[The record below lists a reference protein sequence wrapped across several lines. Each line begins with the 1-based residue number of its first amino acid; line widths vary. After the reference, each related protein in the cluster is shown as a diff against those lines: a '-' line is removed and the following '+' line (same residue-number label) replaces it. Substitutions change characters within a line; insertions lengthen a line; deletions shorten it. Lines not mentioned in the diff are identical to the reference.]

1 MISLAQRFGVV
12 KTKAMAYNTFCP
24 HQYILNTEEGT
35 HMEQTQLS
43 WNERGQLWLRLGLRG
58 ALTLGAAAL
67 VVWVGLPLAS
77 LLSPFLFALVLAWLL
92 NPAVRWLQRKTNI
105 SRKAVSMILVILVF
119 AVIGGVL
126 FGLGWMAVDQVRSL
140 FNNRQSVL
148 DDFLNGLLGV
158 VNSVQR
164 WIAGLSGVVP
174 DEVITTSEDLIDTI
188 AGWVQG
194 LDFSGW
200 LTEMAGQA
208 PSMAANVSGFAVAL
222 VVFMMGSYFITGDYP
237 RLRFEL
243 TDRVPMVARD
253 FCRSVKDIFMSAF
266 GGYVK
271 SQLILSAGVFI
282 ILSIGFFLM
291 GQPYGLLLAF
301 GLAVLD
307 FIPIIGAGT
316 VMVPWAVIDMV
327 LAQYGE
333 AAALMAVWGVIVL
346 FRRFAE
352 PKILG
357 DQTGLSPIL
366 SLVGIYVGMKLGG
379 VLGMVVGPLLLLVC
393 INLAKL
399 GIFRPVLDDLALA
412 ASDISAIL
420 RSGRKIDTGTD
431 TNTNAK
437 TDSD

>member
-1 MISLAQRFGVV
+1 
-12 KTKAMAYNTFCP
+12 
-24 HQYILNTEEGT
+24 
-35 HMEQTQLS
+35 MEHSPLT
-43 WNERGQLWLRLGLRG
+43 WGERAQLWLRLGLRG
-58 ALTLGAAAL
+58 ALALGGAAL
-67 VVWVGLPLAS
+67 VIWVGLPLLS
-77 LLSPFLFALVLAWLL
+77 LLSPFVLALVFAWLL
-92 NPAVRWLQRKTNI
+92 NPAVRWLQRKTSI
-105 SRKAVSMILVILVF
+105 SRKVISMVLVILVF
-119 AVIGGVL
+119 AVLAGVL
-126 FGLGWMAVDQVRSL
+126 LGLGWMAVDQVRSL
-140 FNNRQSVL
+140 FDNRQSLL
-148 DDFLNGLLGV
+148 DELLDGLARV
-158 VNSVQR
+158 VNSVQG
-164 WIAGLSGVVP
+164 WLSGLGGLVP
-174 DEVITTSEDLIDTI
+174 QDVLTTGEDIMDAVT
-188 AGWVQG
+188 GWLQG

-200 LTEMAGQA
+200 LAQMAGQA
-208 PSMAANVSGFAVAL
+208 PSMAANVSNFAVAL
-222 VVFMMGSYFITGDYP
+222 VVFVMASYFITGDYP

-266 GGYVK
+266 GGYIK
-271 SQLILSAGVFI
+271 SQLILSLGVFL
-282 ILSIGFFLM
+282 ILSAGFLLM

-301 GLAVLD
+301 ALAVLD

-399 GIFRPVLDDLALA
+399 GIFRPVLDDLSLA
-412 ASDISAIL
+412 AGDINAIL
-420 RSGRKIDTGTD
+420 RSGRRS
-431 TNTNAK
+431 
-437 TDSD
+437 TDS

>member
-1 MISLAQRFGVV
+1 
-12 KTKAMAYNTFCP
+12 
-24 HQYILNTEEGT
+24 
-35 HMEQTQLS
+35 MEYTQLS
-43 WNERGQLWLRLGLRG
+43 WQQRGQLWLRLGLRG

-77 LLSPFLFALVLAWLL
+77 LLSPFLFSLVLAWLL
-92 NPAVRWLQRKTNI
+92 NPAVRWLQRKTNG
-105 SRKAVSMILVILVF
+105 SRKVISMILVILVF
-119 AVIGGVL
+119 AVMVGVL
-126 FGLGWMAVDQVRSL
+126 FGLGWAAVDQVRSL
-140 FNNRQSVL
+140 FDNRQSVL
-148 DDFLNGLLGV
+148 DDLLNGLLDV

-174 DEVITTSEDLIDTI
+174 DEVITTGEDLIDTLS
-188 AGWVQG
+188 GWVQG

-200 LTEMAGQA
+200 FAQMAGRA
-208 PSMAANVSGFAVAL
+208 PSMVTNVSGFAVAL
-222 VVFMMGSYFITGDYP
+222 VVFMMASYFITGDYP

-253 FCRSVKDIFMSAF
+253 FCRSVKNIFMSAF

-271 SQLILSAGVFI
+271 SQLILSAGVFM
-282 ILSIGFFLM
+282 ILTIGFLLM
-291 GQPYGLLLAF
+291 KQPYGLLLAF

-366 SLVGIYVGMKLGG
+366 SLVGIYVGMKIGG

-412 ASDISAIL
+412 AGDINAIL
-420 RSGRKIDTGTD
+420 RSGRKTD
-431 TNTNAK
+431 TDTTAK
-437 TDSD
+437 

>member
-1 MISLAQRFGVV
+1 
-12 KTKAMAYNTFCP
+12 
-24 HQYILNTEEGT
+24 
-35 HMEQTQLS
+35 MEHTQLS
-43 WNERGQLWLRLGLRG
+43 WYERGQLWLRLGLRG
-58 ALTLGAAAL
+58 ALTLGALAL
-67 VVWVGLPLAS
+67 LVWAVLPLAS
-77 LLSPFLFALVLAWLL
+77 LLSPFLFSLVLAWLL
-92 NPAVRWLQRKTNI
+92 NPAVRWLQRKTNG
-105 SRKAVSMILVILVF
+105 SRKVISMILVILVF
-119 AVIGGVL
+119 AVIGGIL
-126 FGLGWMAVDQVRSL
+126 FGLGWVAVDQVRSL
-140 FNNRQSVL
+140 FDNRQSLL
-148 DDFLNGLLGV
+148 DELLNGLLTV
-158 VNSVQR
+158 VNSFQR
-164 WIAGLSGVVP
+164 WLAGLGGVVP
-174 DEVITTSEDLIDTI
+174 FQVLTSSKDLINTVV
-188 AGWVQG
+188 GWMQE

-222 VVFMMGSYFITGDYP
+222 VVFIMASYFITGDYP

-243 TDRVPMVARD
+243 TDRVPMMARD

-282 ILSIGFFLM
+282 ILTIGFLLM
-291 GQPYGLLLAF
+291 RQPYGLLLAF
-301 GLAVLD
+301 GLSVLD

-316 VMVPWAVIDMV
+316 VMVPWAVIDMI

-366 SLVGIYVGMKLGG
+366 SLVGIYVGMKVGG

-399 GIFRPVLDDLALA
+399 GIFRPLLDDLALA
-412 ASDISAIL
+412 AQDINAIL
-420 RSGRKIDTGTD
+420 RSGRRTD
-431 TNTNAK
+431 EATE
-437 TDSD
+437 D

>member
-1 MISLAQRFGVV
+1 
-12 KTKAMAYNTFCP
+12 
-24 HQYILNTEEGT
+24 
-35 HMEQTQLS
+35 MEHTPIT
-43 WNERGQLWLRLGLRG
+43 WHERGQLWLRLGLRG
-58 ALTLGAAAL
+58 ALLAGGLAL
-67 VVWVGLPLAS
+67 LVFVGLPLIS
-77 LLSPFLFALVLAWLL
+77 LFSPFVFALVLAWLL
-92 NPAVRWLQRKTNI
+92 NPAVRWLQRRTNV
-105 SRKAVSMILVILVF
+105 SRKAISMVLVILVF
-119 AVIGGVL
+119 AVSGGVL
-126 FGLGWMAVDQVRSL
+126 CGLGWMAVDQVRSL
-140 FNNRQSVL
+140 FDNRQSVL
-148 DDFLNGLLGV
+148 DGLFSGLLGV

-164 WIAGLSGVVP
+164 WMAGLSGVVP
-174 DEVITTSEDLIDTI
+174 EGVLTTGEDLIETLLS
-188 AGWVQG
+188 WVQG
-194 LDFSGW
+194 LDVSGW
-200 LTEMAGQA
+200 LTQMAGQA
-208 PSMAANVSGFAVAL
+208 PSMVTNVSGFAVAL
-222 VVFMMGSYFITGDYP
+222 VVFMMASYFITGDYP

-243 TDRVPMVARD
+243 TDRVPMQARD

-271 SQLILSAGVFI
+271 SQLILSAGVFV
-282 ILSIGFFLM
+282 ILSAGFFLM

-316 VMVPWAVIDMV
+316 VMVPWAVVDMV

-366 SLVGIYVGMKLGG
+366 SLVGIYAGMKLGG
-379 VLGMVVGPLLLLVC
+379 VLGMVVGPLLLLVL

-399 GIFRPVLDDLALA
+399 GIFRPVLDDLSLA

-420 RSGRKIDTGTD
+420 RSGRRPDGGGET
-431 TNTNAK
+431 
-437 TDSD
+437 

>member
-1 MISLAQRFGVV
+1 
-12 KTKAMAYNTFCP
+12 
-24 HQYILNTEEGT
+24 
-35 HMEQTQLS
+35 MEHTQLS
-43 WNERGQLWLRLGLRG
+43 WHERGQLWLRLGLRG
-58 ALTLGAAAL
+58 ALALAAAAL

-77 LLSPFLFALVLAWLL
+77 LLSPFLCALVLAWVL
-92 NPAVRWLQRKTNI
+92 NPAVRWLQRKTNL
-105 SRKAVSMILVILVF
+105 SRKALSMVLVVLVF
-119 AVIGGVL
+119 AVIGGIL
-126 FGLGWMAVDQVRSL
+126 FGLGWVAVDQVRML
-140 FNNRQSVL
+140 FDNRQSLL
-148 DDFLNGLLGV
+148 DQLLDGLVGV
-158 VNSVQR
+158 VNSVGG
-164 WIAGLSGVVP
+164 WLEGLGGLVPQGVL
-174 DEVITTSEDLIDTI
+174 TTSEGLMDALVRWIR
-188 AGWVQG
+188 G

-200 LTEMAGQA
+200 LTEMAGHA
-208 PSMAANVSGFAVAL
+208 PSMVTNASNFAVAL

-282 ILSIGFFLM
+282 ILTIGFLLM
-291 GQPYGLLLAF
+291 RQPYGLLLAF

-316 VMVPWAVIDMV
+316 VMVPWAVVDMV

-379 VLGMVVGPLLLLVC
+379 VLGMVMGPLLLLVC
-393 INLAKL
+393 INLTKL

-412 ASDISAIL
+412 AGDINAIL
-420 RSGRKIDTGTD
+420 RSGRKTDPDTT
-431 TNTNAK
+431 AK
-437 TDSD
+437 

>member
-12 KTKAMAYNTFCP
+12 KTKEMAYNTFCRVP
-24 HQYILNTEEGT
+24 IILNTEEGT

-43 WNERGQLWLRLGLRG
+43 WHERGQLWLRLGLRG
-58 ALTLGAAAL
+58 ALALGAAAL

-105 SRKAVSMILVILVF
+105 SRKAVSLVLVVLVF

-140 FNNRQSVL
+140 FDNRQSVL
-148 DDFLNGLLGV
+148 DELLSGLVGVINSVGSWLEGLGGLVPQGLL
-158 VNSVQR
+158 
-164 WIAGLSGVVP
+164 
-174 DEVITTSEDLIDTI
+174 TTSEGLMD
-188 AGWVQG
+188 AFVGWVQE
-194 LDFSGW
+194 LDLSGW
-200 LTEMAGQA
+200 FAQMAGQA
-208 PSMAANVSGFAVAL
+208 PSMVTNVSGFGVAL

-271 SQLILSAGVFI
+271 SQLILSAGVFA
-282 ILSIGFFLM
+282 ILAIGFLLM
-291 GQPYGLLLAF
+291 RQPYGLLLAF

-399 GIFRPVLDDLALA
+399 GIFRPVLDDLGMA
-412 ASDISAIL
+412 ARDINAIL
-420 RSGRKIDTGTD
+420 RSGRKR
-431 TNTNAK
+431 
-437 TDSD
+437 

>member
-1 MISLAQRFGVV
+1 
-12 KTKAMAYNTFCP
+12 
-24 HQYILNTEEGT
+24 
-35 HMEQTQLS
+35 MEHTQLS
-43 WNERGQLWLRLGLRG
+43 WRQRGQLWLRLGLRG
-58 ALTLGAAAL
+58 ALALGGAAL
-67 VVWVGLPLAS
+67 VVWVGVPLAS
-77 LLSPFLFALVLAWLL
+77 LLSPFLFALVLAWVL
-92 NPAVRWLQRKTNI
+92 NPAVRWLQRRTNA
-105 SRKAVSMILVILVF
+105 SRKAVSMVLVVLVF

-126 FGLGWMAVDQVRSL
+126 FGLGWIAVDQVRSL
-140 FNNRQSVL
+140 FDNRQSLL
-148 DDFLNGLLGV
+148 DELLGGLVSV
-158 VNSVQR
+158 VNSVSG
-164 WIAGLSGVVP
+164 WLGGLVPQGVL
-174 DEVITTSEDLIDTI
+174 TTSEDLVD
-188 AGWVQG
+188 AFVGWVQG

-208 PSMAANVSGFAVAL
+208 PSMVTGVSNFAVAL

-243 TDRVPMVARD
+243 ADRVPMVARD

-271 SQLILSAGVFI
+271 SQLILSAGVFM
-282 ILSIGFFLM
+282 ILTIGFLLM
-291 GQPYGLLLAF
+291 RQPYGLLLAF

-307 FIPIIGAGT
+307 FIPIIGSGT
-316 VMVPWAVIDMV
+316 MMVPWAVVDMV
-327 LAQYGE
+327 LGNYGE
-333 AAALMAVWGVIVL
+333 AAALMSIWGVIAL

-412 ASDISAIL
+412 ARDIDAIL
-420 RSGRKIDTGTD
+420 RSGRRAREDREG
-431 TNTNAK
+431 
-437 TDSD
+437 

>member
-1 MISLAQRFGVV
+1 
-12 KTKAMAYNTFCP
+12 
-24 HQYILNTEEGT
+24 
-35 HMEQTQLS
+35 MEHTQLS
-43 WNERGQLWLRLGLRG
+43 WHQRGQLWLRLGLRG
-58 ALTLGAAAL
+58 ALALGGAAL
-67 VVWVGLPLAS
+67 VVWVGVPLAS
-77 LLSPFLFALVLAWLL
+77 LLSPFLFALVLAWVL
-92 NPAVRWLQRKTNI
+92 NPAVRWLQRRTNA
-105 SRKAVSMILVILVF
+105 SRKAVSMVLVVLVF

-126 FGLGWMAVDQVRSL
+126 FGLGWIAVDQVRSL
-140 FNNRQSVL
+140 FDNRQSLL
-148 DDFLNGLLGV
+148 DELLGGLVSV
-158 VNSVQR
+158 VNSVSG
-164 WIAGLSGVVP
+164 WLGGLVPQGVL
-174 DEVITTSEDLIDTI
+174 TTSEDLVD
-188 AGWVQG
+188 AFVGWVQG

-208 PSMAANVSGFAVAL
+208 PSMVTGVSNFAVAL

-243 TDRVPMVARD
+243 ADRVPMVARD

-271 SQLILSAGVFI
+271 SQLILSAGVFM
-282 ILSIGFFLM
+282 ILTIGFLLM
-291 GQPYGLLLAF
+291 RQPYGLLLAF

-307 FIPIIGAGT
+307 FIPIIGSGT
-316 VMVPWAVIDMV
+316 MMVPWAVVDMV
-327 LAQYGE
+327 LGNYGE
-333 AAALMAVWGVIVL
+333 AAALMSIWGVIAL

-412 ASDISAIL
+412 ARDIDAIL
-420 RSGRKIDTGTD
+420 RSGRRAREDVE
-431 TNTNAK
+431 
-437 TDSD
+437 S

>member
-1 MISLAQRFGVV
+1 
-12 KTKAMAYNTFCP
+12 
-24 HQYILNTEEGT
+24 
-35 HMEQTQLS
+35 MEHTQLS
-43 WNERGQLWLRLGLRG
+43 WYERGQLWLRLGLRG
-58 ALTLGAAAL
+58 ALTLGAVAM

-92 NPAVRWLQRKTNI
+92 NPAVRWLQRKTNG
-105 SRKAVSMILVILVF
+105 SRKVISMLLVILVF
-119 AVIGGVL
+119 AVVGGIL
-126 FGLGWMAVDQVRSL
+126 FGLGWVAVDQVRSL
-140 FNNRQSVL
+140 FDNRQSVL

-158 VNSVQR
+158 VNSVQG
-164 WIAGLSGVVP
+164 WLTGLGGIVPEGVL
-174 DEVITTSEDLIDTI
+174 TTSEDLID
-188 AGWVQG
+188 AVMGWVQG
-194 LDFSGW
+194 LDLSGW
-200 LTEMAGQA
+200 FAQVAGQA
-208 PSMAANVSGFAVAL
+208 PSMVTNVSGFAVAL
-222 VVFMMGSYFITGDYP
+222 VVFMMASYFITGDYP

-253 FCRSVKDIFMSAF
+253 FCRSVKNIFMSAF

-271 SQLILSAGVFI
+271 SQLILSAGVFL
-282 ILSIGFFLM
+282 ILTIGFLLM
-291 GQPYGLLLAF
+291 RQPYGLLLAF
-301 GLAVLD
+301 GLSVLD

-366 SLVGIYVGMKLGG
+366 SLVGIYVGMKTGG

-412 ASDISAIL
+412 AGDINAIL
-420 RSGRKIDTGTD
+420 RSGRNTD
-431 TNTNAK
+431 HPEE
-437 TDSD
+437 S

>member
-1 MISLAQRFGVV
+1 
-12 KTKAMAYNTFCP
+12 
-24 HQYILNTEEGT
+24 
-35 HMEQTQLS
+35 MEHTQLS
-43 WNERGQLWLRLGLRG
+43 WHQRGQLWLRLGLRG
-58 ALTLGAAAL
+58 ALALGGAAL
-67 VVWVGLPLAS
+67 VVWVGVPLAS
-77 LLSPFLFALVLAWLL
+77 LLSPFLFALVLAWVL
-92 NPAVRWLQRKTNI
+92 NPAVRWLQRRTNA
-105 SRKAVSMILVILVF
+105 SRKAVSMVLVVLVF

-126 FGLGWMAVDQVRSL
+126 FGLGWIAVDQVRSL
-140 FNNRQSVL
+140 FDNRQSLL
-148 DDFLNGLLGV
+148 DELLGGLVSV
-158 VNSVQR
+158 VNSVSG
-164 WIAGLSGVVP
+164 WLGGLVPQGVL
-174 DEVITTSEDLIDTI
+174 TTSEDLVD
-188 AGWVQG
+188 AFVGWVQG

-208 PSMAANVSGFAVAL
+208 PSMVTGVSNFAVAL

-243 TDRVPMVARD
+243 ADRVPMVARD

-271 SQLILSAGVFI
+271 SQLILSAGVFM
-282 ILSIGFFLM
+282 ILTIGFLLM
-291 GQPYGLLLAF
+291 RQPYGLLLAF

-307 FIPIIGAGT
+307 FIPIIGSGT
-316 VMVPWAVIDMV
+316 MMVPWAVVDMV
-327 LAQYGE
+327 LGNYGE
-333 AAALMAVWGVIVL
+333 AAALMSIWGVIAL

-412 ASDISAIL
+412 ARDIDAIL
-420 RSGRKIDTGTD
+420 RSGRRAREDREG
-431 TNTNAK
+431 
-437 TDSD
+437 

>member
-1 MISLAQRFGVV
+1 
-12 KTKAMAYNTFCP
+12 
-24 HQYILNTEEGT
+24 
-35 HMEQTQLS
+35 MEHSPLT
-43 WNERGQLWLRLGLRG
+43 WGERGRLWLRLGLRG
-58 ALTLGAAAL
+58 ALLAGGLAL
-67 VVWVGLPLAS
+67 LIFVGLPLLS
-77 LLSPFLFALVLAWLL
+77 LLSPFVFALVLAWLL
-92 NPAVRWLQRKTNI
+92 NPAVRWLQRKTGI
-105 SRKAVSMILVILVF
+105 ARKAVSMVLVILVF
-119 AVIGGVL
+119 AVIGCVL

-140 FNNRQSVL
+140 FDNRQSVL
-148 DDFLNGLLGV
+148 DDLLGGLLGV
-158 VNSVQR
+158 VNSLEG
-164 WIAGLSGVVP
+164 WLAGLGSILPQGVL
-174 DEVITTSEDLIDTI
+174 TTGENLIDTLM
-188 AGWVQG
+188 GWVRS
-194 LDFSGW
+194 LDVSGW
-200 LTEMAGQA
+200 LTQMAGQA
-208 PSMAANVSGFAVAL
+208 PSMVTNVSGFAVAL
-222 VVFMMGSYFITGDYP
+222 VVFMMASFFITGDYP

-243 TDRVPMVARD
+243 TDRVPMVTRD

-266 GGYVK
+266 GGYLK
-271 SQLILSAGVFI
+271 SQLILSLGVFL
-282 ILSIGFFLM
+282 ILAAGFFFM

-316 VMVPWAVIDMV
+316 VMVPWAVVDMV

-366 SLVGIYVGMKLGG
+366 SLVGIYAGMKLGG

-412 ASDISAIL
+412 AGDISAIL
-420 RSGRKIDTGTD
+420 RSGRKTDGTE
-431 TNTNAK
+431 K
-437 TDSD
+437 

>member
-1 MISLAQRFGVV
+1 
-12 KTKAMAYNTFCP
+12 
-24 HQYILNTEEGT
+24 
-35 HMEQTQLS
+35 MEHTQLS
-43 WNERGQLWLRLGLRG
+43 WHQRGQLWLRLGLRG
-58 ALTLGAAAL
+58 ALALGGAAL
-67 VVWVGLPLAS
+67 VVWVGVPLAS
-77 LLSPFLFALVLAWLL
+77 LLSPFLFALVLAWVL
-92 NPAVRWLQRKTNI
+92 NPAVRWLQRRTNA
-105 SRKAVSMILVILVF
+105 SRKAVSMVLVVLVF

-126 FGLGWMAVDQVRSL
+126 FGLGWIAVDQVRSL
-140 FNNRQSVL
+140 FDNRQSLL
-148 DDFLNGLLGV
+148 DELLGGLVSV
-158 VNSVQR
+158 VNSVSG
-164 WIAGLSGVVP
+164 WLGGLVPQGVL
-174 DEVITTSEDLIDTI
+174 TTSEDLVD
-188 AGWVQG
+188 AFVGWVQG

-208 PSMAANVSGFAVAL
+208 PSMVTSVSNFAVAL

-243 TDRVPMVARD
+243 ADRVPMVARD

-266 GGYVK
+266 GGYLK
-271 SQLILSAGVFI
+271 SQLILSAGVFM
-282 ILSIGFFLM
+282 ILTIGFLLM
-291 GQPYGLLLAF
+291 RQPYGLLLAF

-307 FIPIIGAGT
+307 FIPIIGSGT
-316 VMVPWAVIDMV
+316 MMVPWAVVDMV
-327 LAQYGE
+327 LGNYGE
-333 AAALMAVWGVIVL
+333 AAALMSIWGVIAL

-412 ASDISAIL
+412 ARDIDAIL
-420 RSGRKIDTGTD
+420 RSGRRAREDGE
-431 TNTNAK
+431 
-437 TDSD
+437 S